1 MKGTFLLIFAL
12 AGLALAGTKS
22 YTITLYQPSVIGN
35 TELKAGSY
43 KVDVLDQKAVIHN
56 GKTTSEVPVKVET
69 NDSKY
74 ADTSVRFN
82 TDGGKYRVQEIHL
95 GGTKTKLVL
104 DGSSGASAGQ

>member
-1 MKGTFLLIFAL
+1 MKGKFLLIFAL

-22 YTITLYQPSVIGN
+22 YTVTFYQPSIIGN

-56 GKTTSEVPVKVET
+56 GRTTSEVPVKVEM

-74 ADTSVRFN
+74 ADTTVRFK
-82 TDGGKYRVQEIHL
+82 TEGGKYHVQEIHL
-95 GGTKTKLVL
+95 GGTKTKLLL
-104 DGSSGASAGQ
+104 DESGGASAGQ